1 MTKSLEDVRDWAKA
15 KIASGNE
22 PPWAW
27 FQYMKLIETVDAIL
41 GGQATVTTTENLPQL
56 VQHQDVRLRLVDP
69 NCRPSN
75 AQCHPDV
82 PASPRMPM

>member
-1 MTKSLEDVRDWAKA
+1 MEVKLNEVREWAKA

-41 GGQATVTTTENLPQL
+41 GAQSCVIATESSQ
-56 VQHQDVRLRLVDP
+56 QSAMRQEMRLRLVDATYP
-69 NCRPSN
+69 QDTAPH
-75 AQCHPDV
+75 HPAGT
-82 PASPRMPM
+82 PLQLPM